1 MASLSGDRLTG
12 RSDQASRD
20 GTRGHGRQAKMLPRQ
35 VERPGPGAADYER
48 SVFFSSSG
56 QHPRQS
62 IESEKQRRAKQPNK
76 GPRPT
81 KVLRSNERE
90 RGQIT
95 SQKGSIQPRA
105 QVAETVNI
113 AISSRAADQTKQS
126 AYAACCRYLP
136 LLLWAHMTRQ
146 KDAGYSHRHR
156 VCDTVLLMVHCY

>member
-1 MASLSGDRLTG
+1 MELVVM
-12 RSDQASRD
+12 D
-20 GTRGHGRQAKMLPRQ
+20 G
-35 VERPGPGAADYER
+35 
-48 SVFFSSSG
+48 
-56 QHPRQS
+56 
-62 IESEKQRRAKQPNK
+62 KQRCCLAKWRGLAQEQQTTSGASFSTLQVNTHDSRLRAKNRGERNSQ
-76 GPRPT
+76 T
-81 KVLRSNERE
+81 KVRDRQKYSVVTKRE

-156 VCDTVLLMVHCY
+156 VCDTVLLMVHSY